1 MAPKAT
7 IYKVNLTIAD
17 MTRHYYQDHIL
28 TVAQH
33 PSETD
38 LRLLMRIVAFAL
50 NADEQLKFG
59 KGISSAEEPDVWE
72 VDLTGQIVHWI
83 DLGQPAEKRLRQAC
97 GKSGKVS
104 IYTYQRGAAFNWYSE
119 VKTSVER
126 FAHLR
131 IIHLA
136 IADEKVV
143 ARLLER
149 TMNLTCTIEDGMVM
163 LSNHQESLTVQL
175 HVLKESKH

>member
-1 MAPKAT
+1 
-7 IYKVNLTIAD
+7 
-17 MTRHYYQDHIL
+17 MTRHYYHDHVL

-38 LRLLMRIVAFAL
+38 LRMLMRIVCFGL
-50 NADEQLKFG
+50 NAAEQLKFG
-59 KGISSAEEPDVWE
+59 KGISSADEPDVWE

-97 GKSGKVS
+97 GKAGRVS

-119 VKTSVER
+119 IKSSVER
-126 FAHLR
+126 FKHLK
-131 IIHLA
+131 ITHLA
-136 IADEKVV
+136 IEDESAV

-149 TMNLTCTIEDGMVM
+149 TMNLTCTIEDGSVM
-163 LSNHQESLTVQL
+163 LSNHAESLTVQL
-175 HVLKESKH
+175 QTLKSPTN